1 MVSITDALE
10 VQTSSLGRLK
20 QLLENELH
28 LISTRDAE
36 TLISLVKEKETLLNQ
51 IQEQDAVIERL
62 YSGDEKHASDSEVT
76 KHIDQIKGIV
86 SECRYLTQIN
96 EKAVEQGQLR
106 LEHLRSLLTESRAKE
121 SLTYNKSG
129 KPTGTSK
136 GSSVSA

>member
-1 MVSITDALE
+1 MAEIIDALE

-36 TLISLVKEKETLLNQ
+36 TLISLVAEKETLLNQ
-51 IQEQDAVIERL
+51 IQEQDTVIERL
-62 YSGDEKHASDSEVT
+62 YLSNEAFASDEAVT
-76 KHIDQIKGIV
+76 NHINQIKDIV

-106 LEHLRSLLTESRAKE
+106 LEHLRNLLTESRAKE

-129 KPTGTSK
+129 RPTGNSK
-136 GSSVSA
+136 GTSISA

>member
-1 MVSITDALE
+1 MTEIIDALE

-20 QLLENELH
+20 ELLENELH

-36 TLISLVKEKETLLNQ
+36 TLISLVSEKEALLNQ
-51 IQEQDAVIERL
+51 IQEQDSTIERL
-62 YSGDEKHASDSEVT
+62 YVSNEEYASNESVT
-76 KHIDQIKGIV
+76 EHIDRIKDII
-86 SECRYLTQIN
+86 SECQYLTQIN

-129 KPTGTSK
+129 RPTGNSK
-136 GSSVSA
+136 GTSISA

>member
-1 MVSITDALE
+1 MTEIIDALSI
-10 VQTSSLGRLK
+10 QASSLGRLK

-36 TLISLVKEKETLLNQ
+36 TLISLVSEKETLLNQ

-62 YSGDEKHASDSEVT
+62 YLSDERFASDPTITE
-76 KHIDQIKGIV
+76 HIDQIKVIV

-129 KPTGTSK
+129 RPTGNSK
-136 GSSVSA
+136 GTSISA